1 MAGWKEFSLFHV
13 LGFLTFIVTGLVVNL
28 VQLTMYVILVLLM
41 GNRRLFRSF
50 NYYCVYIIYGQ
61 LLFLCDWWS
70 GARLY
75 YYCDQQ
81 LLAATGS
88 ESALC
93 IMNHHYEVDW
103 LYGWMVGDR
112 AGVLGNCRVYIKK
125 MIQYVPIIGWAWCFS
140 DTLFLARDWSQDQS
154 TLDKCLADLQDY
166 PSPVW
171 ILLFPEG
178 TRYTKQKYEASK
190 QFAEEKNLPVLK
202 HHLVPRTKGF
212 TYTLSRL
219 DQNKIGVI
227 YDVTL
232 GCDTQVAPTLT
243 NVLLGRQTTAHLY
256 IRRFNISEVPRDE
269 AGAAEWLSRLYVE
282 KDALLDNFHRTGK
295 FDDQYTGVS
304 LPARPF
310 TLILSVSLNMIVL
323 CGLVKMVF
331 ITGLPGLLGLAVT
344 AGLASLGIK
353 KFVSLTEISKSS
365 SYGEK
370 KKA

>member
-1 MAGWKEFSLFHV
+1 MIHV
-13 LGFLTFIVTGLVVNL
+13 LGFLTFIVTGLVVNM
-28 VQLTMYVILVLLM
+28 VQLVMYVILVLLL

-70 GARLY
+70 GARLF
-75 YYCDQQ
+75 YYCEPE
-81 LLAATGS
+81 LLEATGS
-88 ESALC
+88 ENALC

-140 DTLFLARDWSQDQS
+140 DTLFLARDWAQDQS
-154 TLDKCLADLQDY
+154 TLDKCLVDLQDY

-178 TRYTKQKYEASK
+178 TRYTKQKYEASR
-190 QFAEEKNLPVLK
+190 QFAEKKNLPLLK

-219 DQNKIGVI
+219 DPDKIGVI

-256 IRRFNISEVPRDE
+256 IRRLNISEVPRDE
-269 AGAAEWLSRLYVE
+269 AGAAEWLSQLYVE

-295 FDDQYTGVS
+295 FDDKFVGVS
-304 LPARPF
+304 RPARPF
-310 TLILSVSLNMIVL
+310 TLILSASLNFLVL
-323 CGLVKMVF
+323 CGLVKMVLT
-331 ITGLPGLLGLAVT
+331 TGLPGLFGLAVV

-353 KFVSLTEISKSS
+353 KFISLTEISKSS

-370 KKA
+370 KKTE